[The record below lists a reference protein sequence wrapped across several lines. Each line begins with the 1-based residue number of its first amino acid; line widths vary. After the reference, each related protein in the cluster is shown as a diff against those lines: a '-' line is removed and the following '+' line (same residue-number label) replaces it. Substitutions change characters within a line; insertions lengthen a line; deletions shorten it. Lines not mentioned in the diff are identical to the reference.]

1 MVYAMLFGFLYYN
14 RKSTCVGLAWM
25 TWGGWT
31 GVDDLGWMD
40 WRERLGVDRLAW
52 LR

>member
-1 MVYAMLFGFLYYN
+1 M
-14 RKSTCVGLAWM
+14 GLDGLHHALHVPLLLPQVHM
-25 TWGGWT
+25 RGV

-40 WRERLGVDRLAW
+40 WRERLPVDRLAW